1 MKYKV
6 ELKLK
11 VPVIV
16 EVEADSEDLAYQNA
30 KIKVGQDIIEHGLTI
45 CSGDLGKVKIKS
57 VRFEIS
63 EGEER

>member
-16 EVEADSEDLAYQNA
+16 EVEADNEELVYQNA
-30 KIKVGQDIIEHGLTI
+30 KIKVGQEITEHGITI
-45 CSGDLGKVKIKS
+45 CSDDLGKIKIKS
-57 VRFEIS
+57 VGYKFA
-63 EGEER
+63 EEE